1 MLQTDVKTDF
11 ARRLHDVCDDL
22 GLLPGRGRQTALA
35 KRFGLTPNAA
45 RKWLL
50 GIGMP
55 ELDKAIEIAN
65 AARVN
70 VLWLLQG
77 AGPKRGDAFDT
88 TPGELLEAVQQ
99 LPANEGQQVF
109 DFIRYKI
116 ERADGWFAADKL
128 ANYMLMLDKLGVIRS
143 SAIPTARTRRVSLRA
158 SARSWRAR

>member
-1 MLQTDVKTDF
+1 MPHTDVKADF

-22 GLLPGRGRQTALA
+22 GLVSGRGRQTALA
-35 KRFGLTPNAA
+35 NHFGLTPNAA

-77 AGPKRGDAFDT
+77 AGPKRGEAFDT
-88 TPGELLEAVQQ
+88 APGELLEAVQH

-116 ERADGWFAADKL
+116 ERADGWYAADKL
-128 ANYMLMLDKLGVIRS
+128 ANYMLMLDKFTAS
-143 SAIPTARTRRVSLRA
+143 PPAPPPTPPKRPQSTK
-158 SARSWRAR
+158 